1 MVLPHQF
8 SAILLL
14 ATDVATKPVNPLG
27 SAGIVVW
34 IVCSLRKRYSI
45 GGWLL
50 FYFWQ
55 IFSGAAMTAFFL
67 TSTGYRAYMPEI
79 HHSVMNQWLFFI
91 SAAPQAVLLFM
102 QAGAA
107 LMLLCVRT
115 WDALQLV
122 RYIALATAAFAWIGA
137 LIAGTKFHSDLPI
150 QLIGAVQMSVWA
162 AYLFASKRV
171 ERVFKYDDW
180 EQATPTS
187 TLGIA

>member
-14 ATDVATKPVNPLG
+14 ATDVATEPVNPLG
-27 SAGIVVW
+27 SLGIVVW
-34 IVCSLRKRYSI
+34 IVCSVRKRYSI

-55 IFSGAAMTAFFL
+55 TFSGAAVSAFFL
-67 TSTGYRAYMPEI
+67 ISTGYRAYMPEI

-122 RYIALATAAFAWIGA
+122 RYIALAMAAFAWIGV

-150 QLIGAVQMSVWA
+150 QLIGAVQMSVWP

-180 EQATPTS
+180 EQATPAS

>member
-1 MVLPHQF
+1 
-8 SAILLL
+8 
-14 ATDVATKPVNPLG
+14 
-27 SAGIVVW
+27 
-34 IVCSLRKRYSI
+34 
-45 GGWLL
+45 
-50 FYFWQ
+50 
-55 IFSGAAMTAFFL
+55 
-67 TSTGYRAYMPEI
+67 MPEI

-91 SAAPQAVLLFM
+91 SAAPQAVLPFM

-115 WDALQLV
+115 WDALQRV
-122 RYIALATAAFAWIGA
+122 RYIALATAAFAWIGV

-150 QLIGAVQMSVWA
+150 QLIGAVQMSVWP